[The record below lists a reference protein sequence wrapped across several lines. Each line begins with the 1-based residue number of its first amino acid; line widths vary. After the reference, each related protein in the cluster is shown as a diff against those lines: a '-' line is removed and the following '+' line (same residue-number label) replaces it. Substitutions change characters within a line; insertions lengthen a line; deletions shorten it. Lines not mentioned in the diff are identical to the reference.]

1 MKNTHNS
8 KFGANT
14 NNVIQ
19 LQTRTSRP
27 LAPSSTE
34 SIINL
39 DELQQSDKLYCTL
52 HGYAYCFAT
61 LLKALPQEPL
71 IDSVWQNEF
80 SDSLEDFESLDKKR
94 RFTNSFSELFFQ
106 LKYKL
111 FADTAVMP
119 EIFHRRPDSICDDSP
134 GAPLHRWLSGIVS
147 ALALTKQVPNI
158 WLSEDKS
165 TYGELLLGTMTR
177 TVNEF
182 CEKHQINKQ
191 FIVDS
196 VFAHFQEVVDR
207 EYASQQAQKN
217 QS

>member
-1 MKNTHNS
+1 MKNTQTQKSNI
-8 KFGANT
+8 
-14 NNVIQ
+14 VQ
-19 LQTRTSRP
+19 LHARTSKN
-27 LAPSSTE
+27 LAAHSTE
-34 SIINL
+34 ATINL
-39 DELQQSDKLYCTL
+39 GALNQEDKLYCTL

-61 LLKALPQEPL
+61 LLKALPQDPL
-71 IDSVWQNEF
+71 IDGVWEKEF
-80 SDSLEDFESLDKKR
+80 SHSLSDFESLDKKR

-111 FADTAVMP
+111 FADTAVLP
-119 EIFHRRPDSICDDSP
+119 EIFHRRPDSICDDTP

-147 ALALTKQVPNI
+147 ALAMTKQVPTI

-165 TYGELLLGTMTR
+165 TYGELLLGAMTK

-182 CEKHQINKQ
+182 CENHSINKQ

-207 EYASQQAQKN
+207 EYEEQQAREN